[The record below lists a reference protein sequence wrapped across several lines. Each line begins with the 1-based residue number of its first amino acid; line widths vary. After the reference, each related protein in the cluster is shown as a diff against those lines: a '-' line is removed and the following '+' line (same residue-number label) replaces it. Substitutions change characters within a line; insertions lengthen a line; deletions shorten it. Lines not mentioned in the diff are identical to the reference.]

1 MSGVWLVSYIVLWAV
16 VLAQGGIIFI
26 LLRQLGVIYLGSAQG
41 VAGDGLAVGANAP
54 DFAATSVAGESVTL
68 ASFAGRPLLL
78 IFGSP
83 TCAPCKA
90 LIPDLNVFSAE
101 RRAELAVLFLS
112 HGDADAT
119 RRMADEHRIAV
130 PVAHHPDDRIANAY
144 QARVTPF
151 AFLIDGDGVIR
162 AKGLANNR
170 EHLEMLVR
178 NAKDA
183 KAKGAGHN
191 GTSAEAP
198 AEAPV
203 ETVQR

>member
-41 VAGDGLAVGANAP
+41 VAGDGLAVGTSAP
-54 DFAATSVAGESVTL
+54 DFAVTNVAGEPVTL

-83 TCAPCKA
+83 TCAPCKE
-90 LIPDLNVFSAE
+90 LIPDLNIFAAE
-101 RRAELAVLFLS
+101 RRAELGVLFLS
-112 HGDADAT
+112 HGEADAT
-119 RRMADEHRIAV
+119 RHMADEHRIAV
-130 PVAHHPDDRIANAY
+130 PVAHHPNDSIANAY

-151 AFLIDGDGVIR
+151 AFLIDGEGVIR

-178 NAKDA
+178 SANDSEAT
-183 KAKGAGHN
+183 GAGHN
-191 GTSAEAP
+191 GTSAEAA
-198 AEAPV
+198 AEVPV
-203 ETVQR
+203 ETVRR